1 MSSLRSAEC
10 DSNLP
15 NHFATYIKVDF
26 NQPLPLCLVL
36 IVSRPA
42 IAFLSC
48 MRNLALMGI
57 RCSAGRVEFSWEK
70 NPNTRRPFYPV
81 DTRVFSSTFVQ
92 LISKLVLLRQC
103 LSTIERYFPSLGK
116 AMNQVKGDL
125 ISLFRLGSLHALVF
139 NCKKKKKKRRD
150 VCREANVTRH

>member
-1 MSSLRSAEC
+1 MSR
-10 DSNLP
+10 
-15 NHFATYIKVDF
+15 
-26 NQPLPLCLVL
+26 L

-48 MRNLALMGI
+48 MRNLALFRCQMSHLRIYRTWLGSSNSSLTSVWLYLKKKNFFLVSYLMGI

-81 DTRVFSSTFVQ
+81 DTRVFSSKFVQ

-103 LSTIERYFPSLGK
+103 LSPIERYFPSLGK

-139 NCKKKKKKRRD
+139 NCKKKKKK
-150 VCREANVTRH
+150 A

>member
-1 MSSLRSAEC
+1 M
-10 DSNLP
+10 
-15 NHFATYIKVDF
+15 
-26 NQPLPLCLVL
+26 L
-36 IVSRPA
+36 I
-42 IAFLSC
+42 
-48 MRNLALMGI
+48 
-57 RCSAGRVEFSWEK
+57 
-70 NPNTRRPFYPV
+70 T
-81 DTRVFSSTFVQ
+81 VQ

-139 NCKKKKKKRRD
+139 NCKKKRRD